1 MLQTLFLCQ
10 FCVWGVLTAPSLS
23 KMEGVITPDQS
34 IQSLT
39 NTGGNS
45 LYTDIG
51 NASPSARSTGDALL
65 TESKVGVADAKGID
79 GEDFAVTNTI
89 TSSKDSGAKTF
100 DQTSPAFNE
109 VQPTAKVMK
118 SKKAK
123 GKKQTKGKNKTQ
135 KTKTVA
141 SENSLVDK
149 FTTTPMPP
157 VFQTM
162 EPFAGMG
169 DFFTTTQAFGFDNF
183 FTPQFTTPLPL
194 QPEQNNP
201 PTTTFTPCSANIRA
215 NPLNRNEYHYL
226 SGAFSGYYIKCP
238 AGLQFREDRCRCDW
252 PIMEAVE
259 NCSCCKSG
267 VMKHETHR
275 NMFKRLINGVWVDD
289 SCVSQSMVFDDKE
302 CKCVWNANKAG
313 KEIFPVDKPSKSFLR
328 YNERCVTLL
337 NMTLDK
343 ELKDEDGKHI
353 TARKIHS
360 RRFKAIKGAVNKAML
375 FVYTPFELQS
385 FKGNSLER
393 NIFISFNFKPVI
405 QNVKKVTLFSNGCE
419 TSGPTQHVNQPS
431 IEINFFPHNETMQFI
446 FRTESKSLDIYRKPI
461 RDPYDW
467 YRVQMYLQDKV
478 LTIIVNN
485 EVLYQSNGL
494 NGKITTTNCNLMV
507 GGSPFSNDQKYIGYM
522 DELLIVKQ
530 CPYAKLNNIG
540 TQTG

>member
-1 MLQTLFLCQ
+1 MCFFLLLYRTKSMLQTLFLCQ

-45 LYTDIG
+45 LYTGIG

-65 TESKVGVADAKGID
+65 TESKVGVADAKGIG

-201 PTTTFTPCSANIRA
+201 PTTTFTRKLLFSSFCFNSFVKKKVKFSVTLFCKSTSKYWYFYLPSISACSANIRA

-328 YNERCVTLL
+328 CKFSKQYFLW
-337 NMTLDK
+337 
-343 ELKDEDGKHI
+343 
-353 TARKIHS
+353 
-360 RRFKAIKGAVNKAML
+360 F
-375 FVYTPFELQS
+375 
-385 FKGNSLER
+385 LER
-393 NIFISFNFKPVI
+393 RG
-405 QNVKKVTLFSNGCE
+405 VT
-419 TSGPTQHVNQPS
+419 
-431 IEINFFPHNETMQFI
+431 
-446 FRTESKSLDIYRKPI
+446 
-461 RDPYDW
+461 
-467 YRVQMYLQDKV
+467 
-478 LTIIVNN
+478 
-485 EVLYQSNGL
+485 
-494 NGKITTTNCNLMV
+494 
-507 GGSPFSNDQKYIGYM
+507 
-522 DELLIVKQ
+522 
-530 CPYAKLNNIG
+530 
-540 TQTG
+540 

>member
-1 MLQTLFLCQ
+1 
-10 FCVWGVLTAPSLS
+10 
-23 KMEGVITPDQS
+23 MEGVITPDQS

-65 TESKVGVADAKGID
+65 TESKVGVADAKGIG

-201 PTTTFTPCSANIRA
+201 PTTTFTRKLLFSSFCFNSFVKKKSKIFCKIVLQVNEQILVFLSA
-215 NPLNRNEYHYL
+215 LY
-226 SGAFSGYYIKCP
+226 FSM
-238 AGLQFREDRCRCDW
+238 FR
-252 PIMEAVE
+252 
-259 NCSCCKSG
+259 
-267 VMKHETHR
+267 KH
-275 NMFKRLINGVWVDD
+275 
-289 SCVSQSMVFDDKE
+289 S
-302 CKCVWNANKAG
+302 
-313 KEIFPVDKPSKSFLR
+313 SKS
-328 YNERCVTLL
+328 
-337 NMTLDK
+337 
-343 ELKDEDGKHI
+343 
-353 TARKIHS
+353 S
-360 RRFKAIKGAVNKAML
+360 
-375 FVYTPFELQS
+375 
-385 FKGNSLER
+385 
-393 NIFISFNFKPVI
+393 
-405 QNVKKVTLFSNGCE
+405 
-419 TSGPTQHVNQPS
+419 
-431 IEINFFPHNETMQFI
+431 
-446 FRTESKSLDIYRKPI
+446 
-461 RDPYDW
+461 
-467 YRVQMYLQDKV
+467 
-478 LTIIVNN
+478 
-485 EVLYQSNGL
+485 
-494 NGKITTTNCNLMV
+494 
-507 GGSPFSNDQKYIGYM
+507 
-522 DELLIVKQ
+522 
-530 CPYAKLNNIG
+530 
-540 TQTG
+540 